1 VDDAPRLQT
10 PPRTVVRL
18 AAVAIV
24 CMGVFGLVRGVMLS
38 RPAGPEEASPLA
50 VLGMSGQAAA
60 NAKPAVVLTHDD
72 NWSTL
77 SGPQMVD
84 SSQKPKVEAKVAES
98 DDEDD
103 DSASPAA
110 KAAAVDAM
118 APDAPDAAPA
128 APAASSAAAPAT
140 APLPPI
146 GAPKP
151 AVAPPPP
158 Q

>member
-1 VDDAPRLQT
+1 
-10 PPRTVVRL
+10 
-18 AAVAIV
+18 
-24 CMGVFGLVRGVMLS
+24 
-38 RPAGPEEASPLA
+38 
-50 VLGMSGQAAA
+50 MSGQDAA
-60 NAKPAVVLTHDD
+60 NAKPAVVMAHDD

-77 SGPQMVD
+77 SGPQLVD
-84 SSQKPKVEAKVAES
+84 SSQKPKVEAKAAES

-118 APDAPDAAPA
+118 APDAPDAPPPA
-128 APAASSAAAPAT
+128 APAASSNAAPAT

-151 AVAPPPP
+151 TAAPPP